1 MIKTPLQE
9 RLNYSTIQ
17 KLNSFRQSNLPIK
30 TLGILFKNAI
40 DTDLHRDTQ
49 LARSQAYGKT
59 YADQILSIR
68 MMSKRQ
74 LHTYLKGLR
83 YINGYQNSYVNSTLT
98 KSDKADLANKRKL
111 YSYASTRL
119 KLTQN

>member
-1 MIKTPLQE
+1 MINAPLKE
-9 RLNYSTIQ
+9 SLSYSTIE

-59 YADQILSIR
+59 FANEILDIR

-74 LHTYLKGLR
+74 LHTYLKNLR
-83 YINGYQNSYVNSTLT
+83 YINGYQNSYVKSTLT
-98 KSDKADLANKRKL
+98 KQDKLDLANKRKL

-119 KLTQN
+119 KLTKN

>member
-9 RLNYSTIQ
+9 HLNYSTIQ
-17 KLNSFRQSNLPIK
+17 KLNSLRESNLPIK

-40 DTDLHRDTQ
+40 DTDFHRDTQ
-49 LARSQAYGKT
+49 LARSQVYGNS
-59 YADQILSIR
+59 YADQIIKIR

-74 LHTYLKGLR
+74 LHAYTEGLR
-83 YINGYQNSYVNSTLT
+83 YIKGYQNSYVKSTLS

-111 YSYASTRL
+111 YSYAKTRL
-119 KLTQN
+119 QLTKT